1 MHSIVLQTIAQP
13 LAGSLAAPGPGWL
26 DPNTIVHGF
35 GPLAV
40 LGVLAMVF
48 AETGLLAGF
57 FLPGDSL
64 LFTAGLLTARGF
76 ITMPVA
82 LLAGLVS
89 LAAFAGDQ
97 VGFAI
102 GRRAGPRVFTR
113 PGSRLF
119 RREYVDKTNTF
130 FTRFGGRA
138 IVLARFVPIV
148 RTFAPVAA
156 GVGQVRYRQF
166 VAYNAI
172 GALLWGAGVTLLGA
186 WLGNLAV
193 VRARIDLILIAIVA
207 VSVVPIALEVLR
219 ARLRSRRG
227 ENPHAVAAATLGPE
241 RPGSRDALV

>member
-13 LAGSLAAPGPGWL
+13 LAGSLAALGPGWL

-119 RREYVDKTNTF
+119 RREYVDKTTTF

-186 WLGNLAV
+186 WLGNLAA